1 MRNFFFLAINGK
13 LIFISNNNTFYTLFM
28 FGMIILYVL
37 LDLRISLHFIDNEN
51 VFFYYFSF
59 FIDLNIISYSIN
71 ITVVDYFFLE
81 LGLTC

>member
-1 MRNFFFLAINGK
+1 
-13 LIFISNNNTFYTLFM
+13 M